1 MELMG
6 IGDEGASSIDGQIKA
21 AQELGWKYI
30 EMRGVQ
36 VEGFDKANLHEIP
49 DEAFDI
55 VEQKL
60 KDAGVDVIVTDHH
73 EPPEGALPPT
83 FALVNEY
90 RTGSIPIFHFDFYR
104 LDAAE
109 EVVRIG
115 WDDYLDED
123 GVLLVEWADRFPELL
138 PEHTRWID
146 LTIDSDGSH
155 LITERAP
162 AS

>member
-1 MELMG
+1 MSPFEASSNSEEATIVAGKSFAAALSA
-6 IGDEGASSIDGQIKA
+6 GDVVALCGDLGAGKTHFAKGVVEGLGASDG
-21 AQELGWKYI
+21 
-30 EMRGVQ
+30 
-36 VEGFDKANLHEIP
+36 
-49 DEAFDI
+49 
-55 VEQKL
+55 
-60 KDAGVDVIVTDHH
+60 VTS
-73 EPPEGALPPT
+73 PT

-155 LITERAP
+155 LIAERAP